1 MSNKL
6 RKFIVT
12 GLIICTLIIQT
23 GIGNAQNTE
32 TLSLMADSQT
42 VQVGD
47 KYEVTLHAEDVT
59 DIYGFEASV
68 FYNPEMTKFIP
79 DESESVYQGFNFTKT
94 DDKGGGR
101 LLIAFT
107 RTGDASPISE
117 DGDIYLMT
125 FEALKEGD
133 IQLVLEYVKIVDS
146 SENSKLLTIG
156 SALSITA
163 AAHTAPKYNL
173 IVIGGSGSAEY
184 AEGATVTITA
194 NAAPEGKVFDKWTST
209 EGITFANKNE
219 MTTTFT
225 MPAKAVTVTATYKD
239 KPADNDDGDDA
250 GPDTGEGNT
259 GDTDTDPGS
268 GNTGDTGIVSG
279 GGIGNDEKDPAPGIT
294 VPISGGT
301 QVMNITATT
310 SGSTVT
316 IEPLSDTE
324 LQRITD
330 AAAEAGKPVSIDLS
344 ALDDGYNAAVIPHG
358 VLSGIA
364 ASDAPGLEITMPD
377 GKAVS
382 FDSDALTALLNN
394 NPGDL
399 KIEIQQ
405 ISEDALNDDQKKLV
419 GDSLVIDLTAFI
431 GTTQVHD
438 FGEGFA
444 TISIPVDGEPVEH
457 PIVWRMTVTA
467 DGEVNL
473 EAIECTY
480 NAATKCYEFQTGTFS
495 EYVIGSYPFVDTPD
509 NEWYYEDAV
518 YAYVNGLFSGTTGIN
533 FSPDMAMSRGMMV
546 TVLWRLESSP
556 VNSGMVNF
564 NDVAP
569 DAWYYDAVT
578 WAATNKIVNGYGN
591 GKFGPNDNITREQMA
606 TILYRYAQYKG
617 YDVSS
622 GESTNVFSYIDAS
635 EISDYAILSMQWICG
650 AGIMRGNKSMLMPQ
664 GNATRAQVAAILR
677 RF

>member
-6 RKFIVT
+6 KRFLMAGV
-12 GLIICTLIIQT
+12 IICTLIIQT

-59 DIYGFEASV
+59 DIYGFEASI

-79 DESESVYQGFNFTKT
+79 DESESVYFGYNFTKT
-94 DDKGGGR
+94 DDKSGR

-107 RTGDASPISE
+107 LTGDASPISE
-117 DGDIYLMT
+117 DGDIYKMT

-146 SENSKLLTIG
+146 SENSRLHTIG
-156 SALSITA
+156 STLSITA
-163 AAHTAPKYNL
+163 AVQTAPKYN
-173 IVIGGSGSAEY
+173 VTVNGGSGSEEY
-184 AEGATVTITA
+184 AEGATVTIIA
-194 NAAPEGKVFDKWTST
+194 NAAPDGKVFDKWTST
-209 EGITFANKNE
+209 EGVTFANENE

-225 MPAKAVTVTATYKD
+225 MPAKAIIVTATNKD
-239 KPADNDDGDDA
+239 KPADNDDGGSDTD
-250 GPDTGEGNT
+250 PDTGGGNT
-259 GDTDTDPGS
+259 GTDTGTGS
-268 GNTGDTGIVSG
+268 GGDIDSG
-279 GGIGNDEKDPAPGIT
+279 GKDPAPGIT

-301 QVMNITATT
+301 QVMNITVTT
-310 SGSTVT
+310 SGNTVT
-316 IEPLSDTE
+316 VEPLSDTE

-330 AAAEAGKPVSIDLS
+330 AAADAGKPVSIDLS
-344 ALDDGYNAAVIPHG
+344 ALDDESDSAVIPHG
-358 VLSGIA
+358 ILSGVA
-364 ASDAPGLEITMPD
+364 ASNAPGLEVTMPD

-382 FDSDALTALLNN
+382 FDIAALAALLTNV
-394 NPGDL
+394 PGDL
-399 KIEIQQ
+399 RIEIRQ
-405 ISEDALNDDQKKLV
+405 ISADALSDDQKSLV
-419 GDSLVIDLTAFI
+419 GDSMVIDLNAFI

-438 FGEGFA
+438 FGEGFV
-444 TISIPVDGEPVEH
+444 TISIPVGGEPVEH
-457 PIVWRMTVTA
+457 PIVWRMTATA
-467 DGEVNL
+467 DGKANL

-480 NAATKCYEFQTGTFS
+480 NAVTKCYEFQTDTFS
-495 EYVIGSYPFVDTPD
+495 EYVIGSYPFIDTPD

-518 YAYVNGLFSGTTGIN
+518 YAYVNGLFSGTTSIN
-533 FSPDMAMSRGMMV
+533 FSPDMSMSRGMMV

-556 VNSGMVNF
+556 VISGKVNF

-569 DAWYYDAVT
+569 DAWYNDAVT
-578 WAATNKIVNGYGN
+578 WAAANEIVNGYGN

-606 TILYRYAQYKG
+606 TILHRYAQHKG
-617 YDVSS
+617 YDASAGESNNVSS
-622 GESTNVFSYIDAS
+622 YLDAS
-635 EISDYAILSMQWICG
+635 DISEYAIPSMQWICG
-650 AGIMRGNKSMLMPQ
+650 VGIMHGNKSMLMPQ